1 MSQRSTLIRSIGQAA
16 STVSTTGCSAIMLT
30 VHITLVRLPIMTH
43 GIIGTGHSMTHGTG
57 ICLGV
62 GVGAGVAS
70 TGVIHG
76 ATTLGGI
83 LTTMH
88 HATTGRMLII
98 TTTTIS
104 TMEDIFMGIISTDCQ
119 TVSTTEILQ
128 AVLSQA

>member
-1 MSQRSTLIRSIGQAA
+1 MSLRSTSIRSIGQAA

-30 VHITLVRLPIMTH
+30 VHITLVRLPIMIH

-83 LTTMH
+83 LTTML
-88 HATTGRMLII
+88 HATTGRMLI

-104 TMEDIFMGIISTDCQ
+104 TMEDIIVDIISTDCL
-119 TVSTTEILQ
+119 TGTTDIWQ
-128 AVLSQA
+128 ADQCRA

>member
-1 MSQRSTLIRSIGQAA
+1 MSLRSTSIRSIGQAA
-16 STVSTTGCSAIMLT
+16 STVSTTGYSAIMLT

-57 ICLGV
+57 ICRGA

-76 ATTLGGI
+76 ATILGGI
-83 LTTMH
+83 LTTML
-88 HATTGRMLII
+88 HATTGRMLI

-104 TMEDIFMGIISTDCQ
+104 TMEDIIVDIISTDCL
-119 TVSTTEILQ
+119 TGTTDIWQ
-128 AVLSQA
+128 ADQCRA

>member
-1 MSQRSTLIRSIGQAA
+1 MSLRSTSIRSIGQAA

-30 VHITLVRLPIMTH
+30 VLITLVQQLIMIH

-57 ICLGV
+57 ICLGA

-83 LTTMH
+83 LTTML
-88 HATTGRMLII
+88 HATTGRMLI

-104 TMEDIFMGIISTDCQ
+104 TMEDIIVDIISTDCL
-119 TVSTTEILQ
+119 TGTTDIWQ
-128 AVLSQA
+128 ADQCRA

>member
-1 MSQRSTLIRSIGQAA
+1 MSLRSTSIRSIGQAA

-57 ICLGV
+57 ICLGA

-70 TGVIHG
+70 TGVILG

-83 LTTMH
+83 LTIMLR
-88 HATTGRMLII
+88 ATTGLMLI

-104 TMEDIFMGIISTDCQ
+104 TMEDIIVDIISTDCL
-119 TVSTTEILQ
+119 TGTTDIWQ
-128 AVLSQA
+128 ADQCRA

>member
-1 MSQRSTLIRSIGQAA
+1 MSLRSTSIRSIGQAA
-16 STVSTTGCSAIMLT
+16 STVSTTGCSAIMPT

-57 ICLGV
+57 ICLGA

-83 LTTMH
+83 LTTMLR
-88 HATTGRMLII
+88 ATTGRMLI

-104 TMEDIFMGIISTDCQ
+104 TMEDIIVDIISTDCL
-119 TVSTTEILQ
+119 TGTTDIWQ
-128 AVLSQA
+128 ADQCRA